1 MLLLNQHPHNRHIT
15 VAILGEP
22 NVGKSCLINYL
33 LGTDLTIVTKLP
45 QTTRNKIH
53 CIFTVDRT
61 EIVLIDTPG
70 LHPSRQEINK
80 RLNQQAKESIPG
92 ADLCLLLLDL
102 SRKLIPQ
109 IEMFRSSFEKI
120 PPHLWAIFT
129 KSDLLSGPEEPEKLA
144 SHINEMRAM
153 VGELLPEMDKSFV
166 VSSKR
171 GDNMH
176 HLTSAIVEAAS
187 EGPHLY
193 PGGEVSNKSERFFV
207 CEYIREQAFELLRD
221 EVPYQSAVVINEFQ
235 KVNNHFHISASIIV
249 HRPSQRG
256 IVVGSGGTIIKEIG
270 VRSRPKIEA
279 MLGGKTFLN
288 LHVKVA
294 PGWFKNNFYLEELGL
309 PRAADSA
316 RVWHN
321 KKGGRP

>member
-1 MLLLNQHPHNRHIT
+1 MLLTNQNPFNRHIT

-33 LGTDLTIVTKLP
+33 LGTDLSIVTKLP

-53 CIFTVDRT
+53 CIFTIDKT

-70 LHPSRQEINK
+70 LHASKQEINK
-80 RLNQQAKESIPG
+80 RFNQQAKESIHG

-102 SRKLIPQ
+102 SKKLLPQ
-109 IEMFRSSFEKI
+109 IEMFRSSFEQC
-120 PPHLWAIFT
+120 PSPLWGVFT
-129 KSDLLSGPEEPEKLA
+129 KSDLLFEQDGPLPIDQLTA
-144 SHINEMRAM
+144 TIS
-153 VGELLPEMDKSFV
+153 ELLPELSKSFI
-166 VSSKR
+166 VSGKR
-171 GDNMH
+171 GDRMH
-176 HLTSAIVEAAS
+176 QLTSAIVEAAH

-207 CEYIREQAFELLRD
+207 CEYIREQVFEILRD
-221 EVPYQSAVVINEFQ
+221 EVPYQTAVIIDEYK
-235 KVNNHFHISASIIV
+235 KVQEQFHISASIIV

-256 IVVGSGGTIIKEIG
+256 IVVGSGGKIIKEIG

-279 MLGGKTFLN
+279 MLGNQVFLN
-288 LHVKVA
+288 LHVKVS
-294 PGWFKNNFYLEELGL
+294 PRWFKNNFVLEELGL

-321 KKGGRP
+321 KKGSNP

>member
-1 MLLLNQHPHNRHIT
+1 MLLKDQHPLNRHIT

-33 LGTDLTIVTKLP
+33 LGMELTIVTQFP

-70 LHPSRQEINK
+70 LHKSSQEINK
-80 RLNQQAKESIPG
+80 RFNQQAKESVVG
-92 ADLCLLLLDL
+92 ADLCLLLLDMN
-102 SRKLIPQ
+102 RELIPQ
-109 IEMFRSSFEKI
+109 ITMFRSSFEQC
-120 PPHLWAIFT
+120 PPRLWTVFT
-129 KSDLLSGPEEPEKLA
+129 KSDRLLQREQTESSGEHIDKLTG
-144 SHINEMRAM
+144 I
-153 VGELLPEMDKSFV
+153 VTELLPDVEQSFV
-166 VSSKR
+166 ISSKR

-176 HLTSAIVEAAS
+176 QLTSAIIDAAE

-193 PGGEVSNKSERFFV
+193 PRGEVSNKSERFFV
-207 CEYIREQAFELLRD
+207 CEYIREQAFAILRD
-221 EVPYQSAVVINEFQ
+221 ELPYQTAVIINEYE
-235 KVNNHFHISASIIV
+235 KIREHIHISASVIV

-256 IVVGSGGTIIKEIG
+256 IVVGSGGKIIKEIG

-279 MLGGKTFLN
+279 MLGGKVFLN
-288 LHVKVA
+288 LHVKVS
-294 PGWFKNNFYLEELGL
+294 PRWFKNNFILEELGL
-309 PRAADSA
+309 PRAVDSA

-321 KKGGRP
+321 KREKRA